1 MSIMTNYIINI
12 CDFLETNNINI
23 SDYDDDLT
31 YYDGF
36 DDVLVIYINEEKY
49 KFIQNYENGYYKN
62 FTLYINNEE
71 IKGYDEITKYLIS
84 KLNNN

>member
-49 KFIQNYENGYYKN
+49 KFIQNLYFNILIRLRVRMM
-62 FTLYINNEE
+62 TLNMS
-71 IKGYDEITKYLIS
+71 DVLPPCHVV
-84 KLNNN
+84 